1 MADNLVIVESPA
13 KAKTIKKY
21 LGKDFEVLAS
31 YGHVRDLVPKEG
43 AVDPEHGYAMKYQVL
58 EKNERHVDAIS
69 RTLRKAKSLYLATDP
84 DREGEA
90 IAWHLREILDSRG
103 DLAGKHV
110 HRVVFYEITRNAV
123 REAVAQPRGLS
134 LDLVN
139 AQQARRALDYLVGF
153 NLSPLLWKKV
163 RQGLSAGRVQSP
175 ALRMICEREAEIL
188 AFIAQEYWSIDGEGS
203 HAAAN
208 TAQPFPLKLVEYRG
222 QKVEQFS
229 FTNESQAREVERT
242 IQAAAHDAAPAD
254 GPGKLRVIAIDRK
267 QRRRNPAPPFTTSTL
282 QQEAARKLG
291 FNARRTM
298 RLAQQ
303 LYEGLDIGEE
313 GSVGLIT
320 YMRTDSVSLAAEAIQ
335 EIREVATRL
344 YGKAEVADEPR
355 IYKTKSKNAQE
366 AHEAIRPTSAAITP
380 ASLEGKIEDDHFRLY
395 SLIWKRAVASQMN
408 HAVFDTVAVD
418 MLAGPDGAERHLLR
432 ANGSTLVKPGYISVY
447 QEGTDDAKADDS
459 DHVLPPM
466 SEGDI
471 VDLLALHAEQHFTEP
486 PPRYSEASLVKAL
499 EEHGIGRPST
509 YATIISTLQDREY
522 VEMDARRF
530 IPTDIGKIVGRF
542 LTEHFHR
549 YVEYGFTAAMEDE
562 LDAVSR
568 GEEDWTTPLDKFWKP
583 FIDQVET
590 IEKNVTREQVAQARE
605 LGKDPA
611 TGKPVTVRMGRFG
624 PFVQIGTKDDEEK
637 PKFAGLRPGQ
647 KMDAINLADAMDL
660 FQLPRTLG
668 LAADG
673 ETITTNVGRF
683 GPYVK
688 YGSKYVSLK
697 EDDPYTITHERALE
711 VIRLKQE
718 ADANRLILDFP
729 DDGIQVLNG
738 RYGPYITDKKKNA
751 KIPKDR
757 DPKTLT
763 LEECKALIA
772 AAPERGG
779 GRFGRF
785 GRGKKG
791 AAAASAAGAGAT
803 AAADGG
809 KGAGKKKK
817 AANGAG
823 KAGDAEGAAVKSAS
837 KGKAGAGKAKAVAS
851 GSTNAGGG
859 GVGAKPTHAT
869 PASQGA
875 AASAAAPRAA
885 AKAAARKSTAAPAQ
899 PAQAAADGKSKAGV
913 HDGHKAAP
921 TAAKAKATAKPAN
934 AGNAP
939 ATGKGSAT
947 RPRGVK

>member
-1 MADNLVIVESPA
+1 MAENLVIVESPA

-31 YGHVRDLVPKEG
+31 YGHVRDLIPKEG

-69 RTLRKAKSLYLATDP
+69 RTLKKSKALFLATDP

-90 IAWHLREILDSRG
+90 IAWHLKEILDSRG
-103 DLAGKHV
+103 DLKGKDV
-110 HRVVFYEITRNAV
+110 HRVVFYEITRNAI

-175 ALRMICEREAEIL
+175 ALRMICEREEEIL
-188 AFIAQEYWSIDGEGS
+188 AFIAQEYWTIDGEGS
-203 HAAAN
+203 HASP
-208 TAQPFPLKLVEYRG
+208 PFPLKLTEYRG

-229 FTNESQAREVERT
+229 FTNETQAREVERT
-242 IQAAAHDAAPAD
+242 IQAAAGATGAD
-254 GPGKLRVIAIDRK
+254 TPGKLRVVTIDRK

-313 GSVGLIT
+313 GTVGLIT
-320 YMRTDSVSLAAEAIQ
+320 YMRTDSVSLAAEAIA

-380 ASLEGKIEDDHFRLY
+380 AQLEGKIEVDLHRLY

-418 MLAGPDGAERHLLR
+418 MLAGADGPERHMLR

-466 SEGDI
+466 NEGDI
-471 VDLLALHAEQHFTEP
+471 VDLLAIKAEQHFTEP

-542 LTEHFHR
+542 LTDHFHR
-549 YVEYGFTAAMEDE
+549 YVEYGFTASMEDE

-568 GEEDWTTPLDKFWKP
+568 GEEEWTVPLEKFWKP

-605 LGKDPA
+605 LGKDPQS
-611 TGKPVTVRMGRFG
+611 GKPVTVRMGRFG

-647 KMDAINLADAMDL
+647 KMDRITLDEALYL
-660 FQLPRTLG
+660 FTLPRTLG
-668 LAADG
+668 QTAEG
-673 ETITTNVGRF
+673 ETIIANVGPW

-688 YGSKYVSLK
+688 YGTKSVSLK
-697 EDDPYTITHERALE
+697 EDDPYTVSLERALE
-711 VIRLKQE
+711 VIRLKKE

-757 DPKTLT
+757 DPKSLT
-763 LEECKALIA
+763 LEECKALIE
-772 AAPERGG
+772 AAPERG

-785 GRGKKG
+785 GRGKK
-791 AAAASAAGAGAT
+791 AAAAATPAT
-803 AAADGG
+803 ATAEGG
-809 KGAGKKKK
+809 KGGAKKKK
-817 AANGAG
+817 
-823 KAGDAEGAAVKSAS
+823 
-837 KGKAGAGKAKAVAS
+837 
-851 GSTNAGGG
+851 STAGG
-859 GVGAKPTHAT
+859 T
-869 PASQGA
+869 PASVVANANG
-875 AASAAAPRAA
+875 AAAPRAA
-885 AKAAARKSTAAPAQ
+885 ARGAAKKSASASPATAKTTKPAAASKSSSSA
-899 PAQAAADGKSKAGV
+899 
-913 HDGHKAAP
+913 HDGHKSAS
-921 TAAKAKATAKPAN
+921 TAAKAKSGAKAKATKTPA
-934 AGNAP
+934 AGSGSP
-939 ATGKGSAT
+939 AAGKSSSP